1 MELKNKRD
9 FNHVNH
15 TNTMLKKMF
24 SNQAVNTDF
33 ALLFLRIVLAFL
45 LARHGYEK
53 FQNLLAG
60 ATDFPDPLHI
70 GKVTS
75 LVLTVGAEFFCSIL
89 LALGFFSRIALAGLI
104 ICMFVIVF
112 VFHFSAPIDDRE
124 HGLLYLI
131 SFVAL
136 LLTGTGKYS
145 FDSWFLKK

>member
-1 MELKNKRD
+1 M
-9 FNHVNH
+9 F
-15 TNTMLKKMF
+15 KKLF
-24 SNQAVNTDF
+24 SNQAISTDF
-33 ALLFLRIVLAFL
+33 ALLFLRIILAFL

-70 GKVTS
+70 GKVPS
-75 LVLTVGAEFFCSIL
+75 LVLTVGAELFCSIL
-89 LALGFFSRIALAGLI
+89 LAVGLFSRIALAGLI
-104 ICMFVIVF
+104 TCMFVIVF
-112 VFHFSAPIDDRE
+112 VFDFSATLDDRE

-145 FDSWFLKK
+145 VDSWFLKK

>member
-1 MELKNKRD
+1 M
-9 FNHVNH
+9 F
-15 TNTMLKKMF
+15 KKLF
-24 SNQAVNTDF
+24 SNQAINTDF
-33 ALLFLRIVLAFL
+33 ALLFLRIILAFL

-53 FQNLLAG
+53 LQNLLAG

-70 GKVTS
+70 GKVAS
-75 LVLTVGAEFFCSIL
+75 LVLTVGSEFFCSIL
-89 LALGFFSRIALAGLI
+89 LALGLFSRIALSGLI

-112 VFHFSAPIDDRE
+112 VFHFSAPLDEKE

-131 SFVAL
+131 SFIAL